1 MTRMSLLLL
10 AATCL
15 PLDAANQ
22 AAHVWEKQEIA
33 LRAQTSFRNPYTDV
47 VVWVDLKGPGF
58 RKRVYGFWDGGQDF
72 RVRVVATSPGEW
84 TWTSGSDPVDA
95 GLSAKTGGFTARPW
109 PEAEKAANICRRGF
123 LRATRNGHAFE
134 QADGTP
140 FLLLGDT
147 WWSTPS
153 FRFRWTADDAQHPMG
168 PEATFKDMVRFRK
181 AQGYNCVA
189 MIAAFP
195 NWANDGKP
203 FNLTMDDADKTLIRS
218 AWEDPKTKSAKDQ
231 HNEGGQ
237 AFLFPGRVPG
247 YENVFAD
254 VDRINPAYFQ
264 YLDEKIDYLNSQ
276 GFIPFIE
283 VTRRDSGPAWKKYYK
298 WPDSYTRF
306 IEYVFSRYQAN
317 NVLLSPIH
325 FDYYGGTIPRQYYD
339 EAANRVIEKYG
350 PPPFGALVS
359 TNSNPSTLAD
369 WGHPR
374 WLTFHQTG
382 NQRTHDFY
390 WYMTEI
396 FRSTPAM
403 PGIAGEPYYS
413 GYQFAPGTFVSYSA
427 EGGTERD
434 SLYNRSSMYGNFLSG
449 GLGGHI
455 YGADGIWQANIEPE
469 ARVKMWDA
477 FPWESGA
484 QVKYL
489 RTFAFSNG
497 KRFQELEPDADLLTP
512 NKTYQTMAFEG
523 WAFAART
530 PERDFF
536 LVYLEKG
543 VPQVR
548 VRGAVF
554 DAQYQAQWFNP
565 RNGEWSDVGS
575 GTVTSTPAG
584 WIDLPP
590 QPTAED
596 WGLRLVLKKT
606 AP

>member
-15 PLDAANQ
+15 PLDAVTQ

-58 RKRVYGFWDGGQDF
+58 RKRVYGFWDGGQNF
-72 RVRVVATSPGEW
+72 RVRMVATGPGEW
-84 TWTSGSDPVDA
+84 TWSSGSDPVDA
-95 GLSAKTGGFTARPW
+95 GLSGQTGGFTARPW
-109 PEAEKAANICRRGF
+109 PETEKAANICRRGF

-134 QADGTP
+134 HADGTA

-153 FRFRWTADDAQHPMG
+153 FRFRWTADDVQHPMG

-181 AQGYNCVA
+181 AQGFNCVA

-203 FNLTMDDADKTLIRS
+203 YNLTMDDADKTLIRS

-237 AFLFPGRVPG
+237 PFLFPGRVPG
-247 YENVFAD
+247 YEDVFAD

-264 YLDEKIDYLNSQ
+264 YLDQKIDYLNSQ

-283 VTRRDSGPAWKKYYK
+283 VTRRDSGPAWNKFYK

-339 EAANRVIEKYG
+339 EAANLVIEKYG
-350 PPPFGALVS
+350 PPPFGTLVS

-396 FRSTPAM
+396 FHSTPAM

-413 GYQFAPGTFVSYSA
+413 GYQFTPGAFASYSA

-455 YGADGIWQANIEPE
+455 YGADGIWQANMEPE

-548 VRGAVF
+548 VRGAVS

-575 GTVTSTPAG
+575 GRVTSTPAG

-590 QPTAED
+590 QPAGED

-606 AP
+606 TP